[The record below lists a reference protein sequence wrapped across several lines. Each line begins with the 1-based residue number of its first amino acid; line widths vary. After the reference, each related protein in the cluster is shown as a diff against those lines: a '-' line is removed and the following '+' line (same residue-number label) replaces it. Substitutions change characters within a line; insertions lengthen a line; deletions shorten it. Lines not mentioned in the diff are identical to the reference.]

1 MFTLIQITKINQLL
15 LVTYQT
21 PPEIRSVFVDSFLSY
36 AAGRQTHKQIKAKIN
51 DKIIRSFANATEL
64 I

>member
-51 DKIIRSFANATEL
+51 DK
-64 I
+64 